1 RTPVFIGDVLNVFS
15 EDARTHLR
23 QLIGELARGLPD
35 GGAQLR
41 SAFAAVTPWLEAQA
55 TLTRTLAARRGIT
68 RRLVHNLRAL
78 LGELGSRD
86 RAMASLV
93 TRGASTLG
101 EAGAQRAAVDR
112 LLRELPPTLTQM
124 DGSFAR
130 LRTTLDAVRP
140 ALSALRPTARALPEG
155 LDALH
160 AFAAP
165 ALPALRRLRPAIAA
179 LTPLAR
185 RLAPTSGALAG

>member
-1 RTPVFIGDVLNVFS
+1 AVTLRDGRPVLTATIDKAPSGARIYRDARLRLRPQTPLEDMALDVESRGHRSAGELRRDDVLAAERTRTPVFIGDVLNVFS

-86 RAMASLV
+86 RALVSLV
-93 TRGASTLG
+93 SR
-101 EAGAQRAAVDR
+101 
-112 LLRELPPTLTQM
+112 
-124 DGSFAR
+124 
-130 LRTTLDAVRP
+130 
-140 ALSALRPTARALPEG
+140 
-155 LDALH
+155 
-160 AFAAP
+160 
-165 ALPALRRLRPAIAA
+165 
-179 LTPLAR
+179 
-185 RLAPTSGALAG
+185 